1 MEPNNMDSSKPESKK
16 KERKKSKVQ
25 HNTVQPQQFTTEQF
39 TELIKDALAVQF
51 KKQIQRKKTI
61 DELEAMVATCEEFM
75 SSFIILGYDFDGNA
89 VEPIV
94 IAHSQQEA
102 DSLGAYLNK
111 FISTQIQRQ
120 G

>member
-1 MEPNNMDSSKPESKK
+1 MEPDNMDKTNPEQKKEKK
-16 KERKKSKVQ
+16 KIKKQVQ
-25 HNTVQPQQFTTEQF
+25 NKEQLLSNDQIAD
-39 TELIKDALAVQF
+39 LIKDALAVQF
-51 KKQIQRKKTI
+51 RRQVQRKKTE

-75 SSFIILGYDFDGNA
+75 QSFIILGYDFNGNP

-111 FISTQIQRQ
+111 FISSQIQRQ
-120 G
+120 SG